1 MTQTENTPS
10 KPTSDHMSH
19 EDELEEYGGGAIE
32 ARHGYIPIWLL
43 VVYAVLFLWGMY
55 YAYTYWG
62 GLGPGRIYMSEPP
75 ESREVI
81 D

>member
-1 MTQTENTPS
+1 M
-10 KPTSDHMSH
+10 SDHVSH
-19 EDELEEYGGGAIE
+19 EDEREEYGGGAIE

-43 VVYAVLFLWGMY
+43 VVYAVLFVWGMY

-75 ESREVI
+75 ESRDVI